1 MSPVFTADDV
11 GKSVE
16 TASGDMVGLVTAV
29 DPGTAYVEPDPEMTA
44 STRAALGWGGREDAV
59 PLADDVVDRVTDD
72 AVLLSPSFPG
82 EDLTSDASPADSELP
97 LSEVSGK
104 NTPAPDEEYTPGQPV
119 TTDQEEPSAPSGE
132 DDPDPGAGAG
142 ERIDGDE
149 ERRGEPAGNPANVTD
164 PIGEIDAADETDPLA
179 EGDSSGSVDPAAD
192 LEELE
197 EIEEAQRREL
207 EVDPTEL
214 TDRDPEA
221 EVRPGEDVGQR
232 TDAAVEPDAVREGLE
247 GSGRSGSDGDEAER
261 RAESDDDETRRT
273 ESGDEERSDERD
285 GESTR

>member
-16 TASGDMVGLVTAV
+16 TASGDTVGIVTAV
-29 DPGTAYVEPDPEMTA
+29 DPGTAYVEPDPEMAA

-59 PLADDVVDRVTDD
+59 PLADDAVDRVTED
-72 AVLLSPSFPG
+72 AVRLDPSFPG

-97 LSEVSGK
+97 SSEASGK
-104 NTPAPDEEYTPGQPV
+104 NTPAPDEEYTPGEPV
-119 TTDQEEPSAPSGE
+119 TSNQEEPSAPPGE
-132 DDPDPGAGAG
+132 DDPDPGADAG

-149 ERRGEPAGNPANVTD
+149 ERRGEPAGNPADVTD
-164 PIGEIDAADETDPLA
+164 PVGEIDAADETDPLA
-179 EGDSSGSVDPAAD
+179 DGDSSGSVDPATD

-247 GSGRSGSDGDEAER
+247 GSKRSDSDGDEE
-261 RAESDDDETRRT
+261 ERRT
-273 ESGDEERSDERD
+273 ESGDEADERD
-285 GESTR
+285 DESNR

>member
-16 TASGDMVGLVTAV
+16 TASGDTVGIVTAV
-29 DPGTAYVEPDPEMTA
+29 DPGTAYVEPDPEMA
-44 STRAALGWGGREDAV
+44 DSTRAALGWGGREDAV
-59 PLADDVVDRVTDD
+59 PLADDAVDRVTED
-72 AVLLSPSFPG
+72 AVRLDPSFPG
-82 EDLTSDASPADSELP
+82 EDLTSDANPADSELP
-97 LSEVSGK
+97 SSEASGK
-104 NTPAPDEEYTPGQPV
+104 NTPAPDEEYTPGEPV
-119 TTDQEEPSAPSGE
+119 TGDQEEPSPPPGE
-132 DDPDPGAGAG
+132 EDPDPGAGAG

-149 ERRGEPAGNPANVTD
+149 ERRGDPAGNPADVTD
-164 PIGEIDAADETDPLA
+164 PVGEIDAADETDPLA
-179 EGDSSGSVDPAAD
+179 DGDSSGSVDPAAD

-214 TDRDPEA
+214 TDSDPEA

-247 GSGRSGSDGDEAER
+247 GSERSGSEDAEAER
-261 RAESDDDETRRT
+261 GDEDERRT
-273 ESGDEERSDERD
+273 ERGTDEQDDESNR
-285 GESTR
+285 

>member
-16 TASGDMVGLVTAV
+16 TASGDTVGIVTAV
-29 DPGTAYVEPDPEMTA
+29 DPGTAYVEPNPEMAA

-59 PLADDVVDRVTDD
+59 PLADDAVDRVTDD
-72 AVLLSPSFPG
+72 AVRLDPSFPG

-97 LSEVSGK
+97 SSEASGK
-104 NTPAPDEEYTPGQPV
+104 NTPAPDEEYTPGEPV
-119 TTDQEEPSAPSGE
+119 TTDQEEPSAPPGE
-132 DDPDPGAGAG
+132 DDPDPGADAG

-149 ERRGEPAGNPANVTD
+149 ERRGEPAGNPADVTD
-164 PIGEIDAADETDPLA
+164 PVGEIDAADETDPLA

-247 GSGRSGSDGDEAER
+247 GSGRSGSEDAETERGDE
-261 RAESDDDETRRT
+261 DERRT
-273 ESGDEERSDERD
+273 ERGTDEQDDESNR
-285 GESTR
+285 